1 MVSGLLVPARDPGAR
16 GSRNARGKAAP
27 LMSPATVLA
36 GVPEWWAQRANAAGL
51 SGKWLDVSQAVDAAL
66 PEEVASPFDVPE
78 QVGTAEQ
85 LGERYVASL
94 GTKDRSDHGRHYT
107 PQPLAAELWAMTKR
121 ALGWKRPRPLPGLVR
136 DPACG
141 AGALLLPV
149 LRDHLGASARTDPQ
163 LVLAGLPNAVAG
175 IDNDPLAV
183 WLANV
188 VLAAE
193 LLPLLAVTPRAR
205 RRPLPALTE
214 VGDGLAANDSRC
226 LVSLMNP
233 PYGRVKLNP
242 DERARFARHL
252 YGHANLYGLFMASGI
267 ESLSPDGVLAALVPT
282 SFLAGRY
289 FEAQRGVLA
298 AEAPLRSVGF
308 VNDRAGVFDGVL
320 QETCLVT
327 FSPKKS
333 RTVTITSVNGTV
345 SPIAKV
351 ATPKRARPWILPRR
365 ADDAP
370 AAAAA
375 LEMPLTLASAGW
387 KATTG
392 PLVWNRRSSDIS
404 AVHAAGAVPILWA
417 ADIDGG
423 VVHQDPVR
431 DGQRYLTLRVK
442 SDQQVMVLREPAVV
456 VQRTTA
462 PEQPRRLV
470 AAELT
475 DSVLAQWGGMVV
487 AENHVNVLRP
497 TSSDPAVTRTTL
509 TRLLAT
515 RTLDRVMRSMSGS
528 VAVSAYELES
538 LPLPSR
544 DILASWEGLNGDALE
559 TAVRSIYRTDLP

>member
-1 MVSGLLVPARDPGAR
+1 MTVSGVVVPARDPGAR
-16 GSRNARGKAAP
+16 GSRQTGGVASQT
-27 LMSPATVLA
+27 SPAEVLA
-36 GVPEWWAQRANAAGL
+36 GVPAWWARRASAAGL
-51 SGKWLDVSQAVDAAL
+51 SGIWLDVGQAVDTPVPAETSLFEA
-66 PEEVASPFDVPE
+66 PE

-85 LGERYVASL
+85 LGERYVSTLSAR
-94 GTKDRSDHGRHYT
+94 DRSDHGRYYT
-107 PQPLAAELWAMTKR
+107 PQPLASELWEMAKR

-149 LRDHLGASARTDPQ
+149 LRDHLSASARTDPL
-163 LVLAGLPNAVAG
+163 LVLAALPNLVAG
-175 IDNDPLAV
+175 VDNDPLAA

-205 RRPLPALTE
+205 RRPLPALVK
-214 VGDGLAANDSRC
+214 VGDGLAASDTRC

-233 PYGRVKLNP
+233 PYGRVKLTA
-242 DERARFARHL
+242 DERSRFARHL
-252 YGHANLYGLFMASGI
+252 YGHANLYGLFMAAGA
-267 ESLSPDGVLAALVPT
+267 ESLTSDGVLAALVPT

-320 QETCLVT
+320 QETCLAT
-327 FSPKKS
+327 FSPKRA
-333 RTVTITSVNGTV
+333 RTVTITAVNGAV
-345 SPIAKV
+345 VPIAKV
-351 ATPKRARPWILPRR
+351 STPKRSGPWILPRR

-375 LEMPLTLASAGW
+375 LTMPLTLASAGW
-387 KATTG
+387 KASTG
-392 PLVWNRRSSDIS
+392 PLVWNRRSADIS
-404 AVHAAGAVPILWA
+404 ATKTANAAPILWA

-423 VVHQDPVR
+423 VVHRDPAR
-431 DGQRYLTLRVK
+431 DHQRYLSLRVK
-442 SDQQVMVLREPAVV
+442 SDEQVMALREPAVL

-462 PEQPRRLV
+462 PEQARRLV

-475 DSVLAQWGGMVV
+475 DQVLAQWGGVVV

-497 TSSDPAVTRTTL
+497 TTPTPAITRSTL
-509 TRLLAT
+509 AQLLAT

-538 LPLPSR
+538 LPLPGR
-544 DILASWEGLNGDALE
+544 DVLASWNELSGEALDA
-559 TAVRSIYRTDLP
+559 AVYAAYKTTTP